1 MTAGWIRNTAALAA
15 GTISRCHAFQTWQGN
30 TWNEAQALARIY
42 HHALPPPANGREHT
56 LAEMSALRPFALIW
70 TEGVD
75 GLEVFRDTAGTDWAP
90 RSSGHLVVCFEQ
102 NVPTEDLDDPSK
114 VERDFETFVGLV
126 IGSGDGTEPG
136 LYELSG
142 IPGELPATRIVYRG
156 SARTPQEEIQSIGD
170 AQRAW
175 LDIYWTM
182 G

>member
-15 GTISRCHAFQTWQGN
+15 ATLSRCHAFQHWQGN
-30 TWNEAQALARIY
+30 TWTESQALARIY
-42 HHALPPPANGREHT
+42 HHALPPPADGRQHT
-56 LAEMSALRPFALIW
+56 LAEMEALRPFALIW

-75 GLEVFRDTAGTDWAP
+75 GLEVFRDTAGPDWAP
-90 RSSGHLVVCFEQ
+90 RASGHLVICLEQ
-102 NVPTEDLDDPSK
+102 SVPDADLNDPAK
-114 VERDFETFVGLV
+114 VERDFETTVGL
-126 IGSGDGTEPG
+126 IMGSGNASQPG

-142 IPGELPATRIVYRG
+142 NPGELPATRLVYRG
-156 SARTPQEEIQSIGD
+156 SARTPQEELQDIGD